1 MKKLNNVLIF
11 LCSLAAI
18 CIFVKDINMGATDRL
33 LGDITI
39 PLVLFMPRI
48 IRSIFKIKITDAMEL
63 VYVIFIILAQFI
75 GSVINLYNKVWWYD
89 LFAHFLSGVLT
100 TILAM
105 VVMDWF
111 GVYKEKHKWFNV
123 LFMICFTLMVASL
136 WEFSE
141 FAADLIMKTD
151 VQHVIDTGV
160 ADTMEDMLI
169 AFGGSIIVS
178 ISYLVENKVSKNGFL
193 RKIVSDLK

>member
-18 CIFVKDINMGATDRL
+18 CIFVKDINIGASDRL

-48 IRSIFKIKITDAMEL
+48 IRKIFKIKITYAMEL

-111 GVYKEKHKWFNV
+111 GVYNEKHKWFNV
-123 LFMICFTLMVASL
+123 LFMICFTLTIASL
-136 WEFSE
+136 WEFTE
-141 FAADLIMKTD
+141 FATDLIMKTD
-151 VQHVIDTGV
+151 VQHVIDSGV

-169 AFGGSIIVS
+169 AFVGSIIVS

>member
-18 CIFVKDINMGATDRL
+18 CIFVKDINIRATDRL

>member
-18 CIFVKDINMGATDRL
+18 CIFVKDINIGATDRL

-169 AFGGSIIVS
+169 AFVGSIIVS